1 LAKKKS
7 NRNSD
12 RKNDRKNDRNGSSDR
27 DRNSGPS
34 GLRQRKRYCFFCK
47 ENIDIIDYKNT
58 GMLERYIS
66 DRGKIRPRRSS
77 GNCVQHQRRVA
88 VAIKRA
94 RVMALIPYYQ
104 R

>member
-1 LAKKKS
+1 MAKKKS
-7 NRNSD
+7 NRNNRNSD
-12 RKNDRKNDRNGSSDR
+12 RTNRTNER
-27 DRNSGPS
+27 DKNSGPG

>member
-7 NRNSD
+7 SRNNRNSD
-12 RKNDRKNDRNGSSDR
+12 RTSERTSER
-27 DRNSGPS
+27 DKNSGPA

-47 ENIDIIDYKNT
+47 ENIDIVDYKNT

>member
-1 LAKKKS
+1 LARKKN

-12 RKNDRKNDRNGSSDR
+12 RKNDRTNDR
-27 DRNSGPS
+27 DRNTGPG

-47 ENIDIIDYKNT
+47 ENIDIVDYKNT

-88 VAIKRA
+88 MAIKRA
-94 RVMALIPYYQ
+94 RVLALIPYYQ

>member
-1 LAKKKS
+1 MAKKKS
-7 NRNSD
+7 NRNS
-12 RKNDRKNDRNGSSDR
+12 DRKNDRNGSSDR

>member
-1 LAKKKS
+1 LARKKN

-12 RKNDRKNDRNGSSDR
+12 RKNDRTNDR
-27 DRNSGPS
+27 DRNAGPG

-47 ENIDIIDYKNT
+47 ENIDIVDYKNT

-94 RVMALIPYYQ
+94 RVLALIPYYQ

>member
-1 LAKKKS
+1 MAKKKS
-7 NRNSD
+7 NRNNRNNRNSD
-12 RKNDRKNDRNGSSDR
+12 RTSDR
-27 DRNSGPS
+27 DKNAGPG

>member
-1 LAKKKS
+1 MGKKKS
-7 NRNSD
+7 NRNNRNSD
-12 RKNDRKNDRNGSSDR
+12 RKNDRNSDR
-27 DRNSGPS
+27 DRNSGPG

>member
-1 LAKKKS
+1 MARKKN

-12 RKNDRKNDRNGSSDR
+12 RKNDRTNDR
-27 DRNSGPS
+27 DRNTGPG

-47 ENIDIIDYKNT
+47 ENIDIVDYKNT
-58 GMLERYIS
+58 GMLERYVS

-88 VAIKRA
+88 MAIKRA

>member
-1 LAKKKS
+1 MARKKN

-12 RKNDRKNDRNGSSDR
+12 RKNDRTNDR
-27 DRNSGPS
+27 DRNTGPG

-47 ENIDIIDYKNT
+47 ENIDIVDYKNT

-88 VAIKRA
+88 MAIKRA
-94 RVMALIPYYQ
+94 RVLALIPYYQ

>member
-1 LAKKKS
+1 LGKKKS
-7 NRNSD
+7 NRNNRNSD
-12 RKNDRKNDRNGSSDR
+12 RKNDRNSDR
-27 DRNSGPS
+27 DRNSGPG

>member
-1 LAKKKS
+1 LARKKN

-12 RKNDRKNDRNGSSDR
+12 RKNDRTNDRDK
-27 DRNSGPS
+27 NSGPG

-47 ENIDIIDYKNT
+47 ENIDIVDYKNT

-94 RVMALIPYYQ
+94 RVLALIPYYQ

>member
-1 LAKKKS
+1 LGKKKS
-7 NRNSD
+7 TRNNRNSD
-12 RKNDRKNDRNGSSDR
+12 RTNDRDKDKNA
-27 DRNSGPS
+27 GPG
-34 GLRQRKRYCFFCK
+34 GLRQRKKYCFFCK
-47 ENIDIIDYKNT
+47 ENIDIVDYKNT

>member
-1 LAKKKS
+1 MAKKKS
-7 NRNSD
+7 NRNNRNNRNSD
-12 RKNDRKNDRNGSSDR
+12 RTNDR
-27 DRNSGPS
+27 DRNVGPG